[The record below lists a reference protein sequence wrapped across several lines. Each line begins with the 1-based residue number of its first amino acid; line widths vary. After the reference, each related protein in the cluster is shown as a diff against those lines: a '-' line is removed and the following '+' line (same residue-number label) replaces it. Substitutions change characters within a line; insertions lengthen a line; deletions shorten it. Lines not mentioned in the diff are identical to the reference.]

1 MIGKVIDG
9 GSTGKRVLLGGGGSK
24 KGVKGWGS
32 EQAVSSGLR
41 LGRHS
46 ISSFLIVE
54 L

>member
-9 GSTGKRVLLGGGGSK
+9 GSTGKRVLLDSGVVK
-24 KGVKGWGS
+24 RVKGWGS

-46 ISSFLIVE
+46 ISSF
-54 L
+54 

>member
-1 MIGKVIDG
+1 MGEAREKSAFG
-9 GSTGKRVLLGGGGSK
+9 CGGGK

-46 ISSFLIVE
+46 ISSF
-54 L
+54 